1 MKSWSVIL
9 GGSRLPQCQLLLF
22 LVNCT
27 WRPPTV
33 QDQVSGGVLFS
44 YEMYTQGSILSSF
57 SAGSVNRAWGMSFFL
72 VILNQKDGIK
82 LEILTLWILTRYL
95 KKLEEFRIQAGLQVY
110 NKTSKT
116 IGLESNI
123 YKDTNITLLSTITSM
138 FLPEIITVKLIF

>member
-27 WRPPTV
+27 WRSPTV

-44 YEMYTQGSILSSF
+44 HEMYTEGSILSSF

-116 IGLESNI
+116 INRTRI
-123 YKDTNITLLSTITSM
+123 YKGTNITLLSTITSM
-138 FLPEIITVKLIF
+138 FLPKIITVKLIF